1 MEAPNFRKLLG
12 SLQVFPNVGAF
23 PEATVMLRDHNWD
36 PSLHVFMNCNALPLG
51 PGRAVIP
58 GLPLFTLTVCWL
70 LHRGLSQ
77 PALQIIS
84 HLVTTGMAILQLAA
98 SIKLNLQLALSLFF
112 SLPCDGFRKR
122 HQDFLVAALGKA
134 RQSDRR
140 GSSAPAGSAASTG
153 SGSPGAPRGCGR
165 CQPAEL
171 PGRCCVSASPPAV

>member
-153 SGSPGAPRGCGR
+153 SGSPGVPRGCGR
-165 CQPAEL
+165 CRPAEL

>member
-36 PSLHVFMNCNALPLG
+36 PSLHVFMNCSALPLG
-51 PGRAVIP
+51 PGRTVIP

-84 HLVTTGMAILQLAA
+84 HLVTTEMAILQLAA
-98 SIKLNLQLALSLFF
+98 SIKLNLQLALALFF

-122 HQDFLVAALGKA
+122 HRDFLVAALGKA
-134 RQSDRR
+134 WQSDPRGELGPRR
-140 GSSAPAGSAASTG
+140 LSGEHRVGHPWCATRLRALPACGAASLLLLLQ
-153 SGSPGAPRGCGR
+153 C
-165 CQPAEL
+165 EL
-171 PGRCCVSASPPAV
+171 